1 MNWSK
6 GLWRGW
12 LAAALL
18 WCAMIAAFAAAD
30 LQGRH
35 PFAGL
40 YAYSDAKDTF
50 LPQRYAA
57 DEAVVEDG
65 VRRGVVARTDFPDG
79 TTLAAPP
86 DLGEERLRQIA
97 DRFWAERWAR
107 RADVLWPWGL
117 RAAVP
122 PLLLLLSGAFVLW
135 IARGFR
141 PAEATAEA
149 VVETAAIVTAAAES
163 EAGATAAGGE
173 EAPKAAFNTRSAGGL
188 PPFIRSLGPDPK
200 RRRVLG
206 AGRLTP

>member
-12 LAAALL
+12 LAVALL
-18 WCAMIAAFAAAD
+18 WGTAVAAFAAAD
-30 LQGRH
+30 LHGRH

-40 YAYSDAKDTF
+40 YAYSDARDAF
-50 LPQRYAA
+50 LPQHYAA

-79 TTLAAPP
+79 TSLAAPP
-86 DLGEERLRQIA
+86 DLSEERVRQIA
-97 DRFWAERWAR
+97 DRFWAERWTR
-107 RADVLWPWGL
+107 RAEVLWPWGL
-117 RAAVP
+117 GAAVP
-122 PLLLLLSGAFVLW
+122 PLLLLLSGAFALW

-141 PAEATAEA
+141 KPDTPAATVAE
-149 VVETAAIVTAAAES
+149 ERAE
-163 EAGATAAGGE
+163 EDT
-173 EAPKAAFNTRSAGGL
+173 PKAAFNTRSAGGL

-206 AGRLTP
+206 AGR

>member
-18 WCAMIAAFAAAD
+18 WGAVVAAFAAAD

-40 YAYSDAKDTF
+40 YAYSDARDAF
-50 LPQRYAA
+50 LPQHYAA

-79 TTLAAPP
+79 TSLAAPP
-86 DLGEERLRQIA
+86 GLGEERVRQIA
-97 DRFWAERWAR
+97 ERFWAERWTR
-107 RADVLWPWGL
+107 RAEVLWPWGL

-122 PLLLLLSGAFVLW
+122 PLLLLLSGALVLW
-135 IARGFR
+135 IARGFGR
-141 PAEATAEA
+141 ANAAP
-149 VVETAAIVTAAAES
+149 ETAMEEAAVPEKAE
-163 EAGATAAGGE
+163 ED
-173 EAPKAAFNTRSAGGL
+173 APKAVFNTRSAGGL

-206 AGRLTP
+206 SGR

>member
-18 WCAMIAAFAAAD
+18 WGAVVAAFAAAD
-30 LQGRH
+30 LHGRH

-40 YAYSDAKDTF
+40 YAYSDARDAF
-50 LPQRYAA
+50 LPQHYAV

-79 TTLAAPP
+79 TSLAAPP
-86 DLGEERLRQIA
+86 DLGEERVRQIA
-97 DRFWAERWAR
+97 ERFWAERWAR
-107 RADVLWPWGL
+107 RAEVLWPWGL

-122 PLLLLLSGAFVLW
+122 PLLLLLSGALVLW

-141 PAEATAEA
+141 KVDTPAEAEVLETTA
-149 VVETAAIVTAAAES
+149 S
-163 EAGATAAGGE
+163 ED
-173 EAPKAAFNTRSAGGL
+173 APKVAFNTRSAGGL

-206 AGRLTP
+206 AGR

>member
-18 WCAMIAAFAAAD
+18 WCATIAAFAAAD

-40 YAYSDAKDTF
+40 YAYSEAQDTF

-65 VRRGVVARTDFPDG
+65 VRRGAVARTDFPDG

-141 PAEATAEA
+141 PVAAPVEM
-149 VVETAAIVTAAAES
+149 VVEEEVM
-163 EAGATAAGGE
+163 E

-206 AGRLTP
+206 AGR

>member
-18 WCAMIAAFAAAD
+18 WGAVVAAFAAAD
-30 LQGRH
+30 LHGRH

-40 YAYSDAKDTF
+40 YAYSDARDAF
-50 LPQRYAA
+50 LPQHYAA

-79 TTLAAPP
+79 TSLAAPP
-86 DLGEERLRQIA
+86 GLGEERVRRIA
-97 DRFWAERWAR
+97 ERFWAERWAR
-107 RADVLWPWGL
+107 RAEVLWPWGL

-122 PLLLLLSGAFVLW
+122 PLLLLLSGALVLW

-141 PAEATAEA
+141 KVDIPAEAEVLETTA
-149 VVETAAIVTAAAES
+149 S
-163 EAGATAAGGE
+163 ED
-173 EAPKAAFNTRSAGGL
+173 APKAAFNTRSAGGL

-206 AGRLTP
+206 AGR

>member
-18 WCAMIAAFAAAD
+18 WVAVVGTFAALD

-40 YAYSDAKDTF
+40 YAFSEAKDDF
-50 LPQRYAA
+50 LPQHYAA

-65 VRRGVVARTDFPDG
+65 VRRGVVARTDFADG

-86 DLGEERLRQIA
+86 DLGEERLRRIA
-97 DRFWAERWAR
+97 DRFWAERWQR
-107 RADVLWPWGL
+107 RAEALWPWAV
-117 RAAVP
+117 RAVVP

-141 PAEATAEA
+141 PAAAPAEPLVA
-149 VVETAAIVTAAAES
+149 ERGAAERV
-163 EAGATAAGGE
+163 EEEKGEDGA
-173 EAPKAAFNTRSAGGL
+173 PRAAFNTRSAGGL

-206 AGRLTP
+206 AGR

>member
-18 WCAMIAAFAAAD
+18 WVAVVAAFAAAD
-30 LQGRH
+30 LRDRQ

-40 YAYSDAKDTF
+40 YAYSDAKDAF

-65 VRRGVVARTDFPDG
+65 VRRGVVARTDFADG

-86 DLGEERLRQIA
+86 DLGEERLKEIA

-107 RADVLWPWGL
+107 RADALWPWGL

-122 PLLLLLSGAFVLW
+122 PLLLLLSGAFLLW

-141 PAEATAEA
+141 PAEVPMEAAAEMA
-149 VVETAAIVTAAAES
+149 VETAVESGAE
-163 EAGATAAGGE
+163 GE
-173 EAPKAAFNTRSAGGL
+173 TPKAVFNTRSAGGL
-188 PPFIRSLGPDPK
+188 PPFIRSLGPDPR

>member
-18 WCAMIAAFAAAD
+18 WVAVVAAFAAAD

-40 YAYSDAKDTF
+40 YAYSDAKDAF
-50 LPQRYAA
+50 LPQHYAA

-65 VRRGVVARTDFPDG
+65 VKRGVVARTDFPDG

-86 DLGEERLRQIA
+86 DLGEERVRQIA

-107 RADVLWPWGL
+107 RAEVLWPWGL

-122 PLLLLLSGAFVLW
+122 PLLILLSGAFALW
-135 IARGFR
+135 IVRGFR
-141 PAEATAEA
+141 KPGTLAETVAEER
-149 VVETAAIVTAAAES
+149 VEEDT
-163 EAGATAAGGE
+163 
-173 EAPKAAFNTRSAGGL
+173 PKAAFNTRSAGGL

-206 AGRLTP
+206 AGR

>member
-18 WCAMIAAFAAAD
+18 WGAVVAAFAAAD
-30 LQGRH
+30 LHGRH

-40 YAYSDAKDTF
+40 YAYSDARDAF
-50 LPQRYAA
+50 LPQHYTA

-86 DLGEERLRQIA
+86 DLGEERVRAIA
-97 DRFWAERWAR
+97 ERFWAERWAR
-107 RADVLWPWGL
+107 RAEVLWPWAL

-122 PLLLLLSGAFVLW
+122 PLLLLLSGAFALW

-141 PAEATAEA
+141 PTVAPEEM
-149 VVETAAIVTAAAES
+149 VVETAGAED
-163 EAGATAAGGE
+163 
-173 EAPKAAFNTRSAGGL
+173 APKAAFNTRSAGGL

-206 AGRLTP
+206 AGR

>member
-18 WCAMIAAFAAAD
+18 WGAAVAAFAAAD
-30 LQGRH
+30 LHGRH

-40 YAYSDAKDTF
+40 YAYSDARDAF
-50 LPQRYAA
+50 LPQHYAA

-65 VRRGVVARTDFPDG
+65 VRRGVVTRTDFPDG

-86 DLGEERLRQIA
+86 DLGEERVRA
-97 DRFWAERWAR
+97 VAERFWAERWAR
-107 RADVLWPWGL
+107 RAEALWPWAL

-122 PLLLLLSGAFVLW
+122 PLLLLLSGAFALW
-135 IARGFR
+135 VARGFR
-141 PAEATAEA
+141 PKVVPEEMGVETATAED
-149 VVETAAIVTAAAES
+149 
-163 EAGATAAGGE
+163 
-173 EAPKAAFNTRSAGGL
+173 APKAAFNTRSAGGL

-206 AGRLTP
+206 AGR

>member
-18 WCAMIAAFAAAD
+18 WVAAVGAFAAND

-40 YAYSDAKDTF
+40 YAFSEAKDGF
-50 LPQRYAA
+50 LPQPYAA
-57 DEAVVEDG
+57 DDAVVVDG
-65 VRRGVVARTDFPDG
+65 VRRGVVARTDFADG
-79 TTLAAPP
+79 TTLAGPP
-86 DLGEERLRQIA
+86 DLGEERLRRIA
-97 DRFWAERWAR
+97 DRFWAERWER
-107 RADVLWPWGL
+107 RAEALWPWAV

-141 PAEATAEA
+141 PVA
-149 VVETAAIVTAAAES
+149 VPVEPAAEK
-163 EAGATAAGGE
+163 AE
-173 EAPKAAFNTRSAGGL
+173 ERAEDGAPKVAFNTRSAGGL

-206 AGRLTP
+206 AGR

>member
-18 WCAMIAAFAAAD
+18 WGAVVAAFAAAD
-30 LQGRH
+30 LRGRH

-40 YAYSDAKDTF
+40 YAYSDARDAF
-50 LPQRYAA
+50 LPQHYAA

-65 VRRGVVARTDFPDG
+65 VRRGVVARTGFPDG
-79 TTLAAPP
+79 TSLAAPP
-86 DLGEERLRQIA
+86 DLGEERVRALA
-97 DRFWAERWAR
+97 ERFWAERWAR
-107 RADVLWPWGL
+107 RAEVLWPWGL

-122 PLLLLLSGAFVLW
+122 PLLLLLSGALLLW
-135 IARGFR
+135 IARGFGR
-141 PAEATAEA
+141 ANAAP
-149 VVETAAIVTAAAES
+149 ETAMEETAVPEKAE
-163 EAGATAAGGE
+163 GD
-173 EAPKAAFNTRSAGGL
+173 APRAAFNTRSAGGL

-206 AGRLTP
+206 AGR

>member
-18 WCAMIAAFAAAD
+18 WVAAVCAFAAND

-40 YAYSDAKDTF
+40 YAFSEAKDGF
-50 LPQRYAA
+50 LPQHYAA
-57 DEAVVEDG
+57 DEAVVVDG
-65 VRRGVVARTDFPDG
+65 VRRGVVARTDFADG

-86 DLGEERLRQIA
+86 DLGEERLRRIA
-97 DRFWAERWAR
+97 DRFWAERWQR
-107 RADVLWPWGL
+107 RAEALWPWAA

-141 PAEATAEA
+141 PVAAP
-149 VVETAAIVTAAAES
+149 VETVAAERR
-163 EAGATAAGGE
+163 AAERVEEEKGE
-173 EAPKAAFNTRSAGGL
+173 DGAPKAAFNTRSAGGL

-206 AGRLTP
+206 AGR

>member
-12 LAAALL
+12 LAATLL
-18 WCAMIAAFAAAD
+18 WVAVVAAFATAD

-40 YAYSDAKDTF
+40 YAYSDAKDAF
-50 LPQRYAA
+50 LPQHYAA
-57 DEAVVEDG
+57 NEAVVEDG

-86 DLGEERLRQIA
+86 DLGEERVRQIA
-97 DRFWAERWAR
+97 DRFWTERWAR
-107 RADVLWPWGL
+107 RAEVLWPWGL

-122 PLLLLLSGAFVLW
+122 PLLLLLSGALVLW
-135 IARGFR
+135 IARGFGKADI
-141 PAEATAEA
+141 PAETAVQEG
-149 VVETAAIVTAAAES
+149 AEP
-163 EAGATAAGGE
+163 EKAE
-173 EAPKAAFNTRSAGGL
+173 EDAPRAAFNTRSAGGL

-206 AGRLTP
+206 AGR

>member
-18 WCAMIAAFAAAD
+18 WVAVVAAFAAAD
-30 LQGRH
+30 LRGRH

-40 YAYSDAKDTF
+40 YAYSDARDAF

-65 VRRGVVARTDFPDG
+65 VRRGAVVRTDFPDG
-79 TTLAAPP
+79 TILAAPP
-86 DLGEERLRQIA
+86 DLGEERVRRIGE
-97 DRFWAERWAR
+97 RFWAERWTR
-107 RADVLWPWGL
+107 RAEVLWPWGL
-117 RAAVP
+117 RAVLP
-122 PLLLLLSGAFVLW
+122 PLLLLLSGALALW
-135 IARGFR
+135 IVRGFR
-141 PAEATAEA
+141 KPVAPAQTESQGKT
-149 VVETAAIVTAAAES
+149 VPETAA
-163 EAGATAAGGE
+163 GE
-173 EAPKAAFNTRSAGGL
+173 EAPKAAFNTRSGGGL

-206 AGRLTP
+206 AGR

>member
-18 WCAMIAAFAAAD
+18 WGAAVTAFAAAD

-40 YAYSDAKDTF
+40 YAYSETRDAF
-50 LPQRYAA
+50 LPQHYAA

-79 TTLAAPP
+79 TSLAAPP
-86 DLGEERLRQIA
+86 GLGEERVRRIA
-97 DRFWAERWAR
+97 ERFWAERWTR
-107 RADVLWPWGL
+107 RAEVLWPWGL

-122 PLLLLLSGAFVLW
+122 PLLLLLSGGLALW

-141 PAEATAEA
+141 KPAEPAETERQEKA
-149 VVETAAIVTAAAES
+149 VPETAA
-163 EAGATAAGGE
+163 GE
-173 EAPKAAFNTRSAGGL
+173 ETPKAAFNTRSAGGL

-206 AGRLTP
+206 AGR

>member
-18 WCAMIAAFAAAD
+18 WVAVVTAFAFAD
-30 LQGRH
+30 LHGRH

-40 YAYSDAKDTF
+40 YAYSDARDAF
-50 LPQRYAA
+50 LPQHYAA

-65 VRRGVVARTDFPDG
+65 VKRGVVARTDFPDG

-86 DLGEERLRQIA
+86 DLGEERVRRIA
-97 DRFWAERWAR
+97 ERFWAERWAR
-107 RADVLWPWGL
+107 RAEVLWPWGL

-122 PLLLLLSGAFVLW
+122 PLLLLLSGALVLW
-135 IARGFR
+135 IARGFSG
-141 PAEATAEA
+141 ANAALETAMEETA
-149 VVETAAIVTAAAES
+149 VPETAAS
-163 EAGATAAGGE
+163 EDS
-173 EAPKAAFNTRSAGGL
+173 PKAAFNTRSAGGL

-206 AGRLTP
+206 SGR